1 MPVETRSQSQKKLQA
16 LYRDVIVNDEYW
28 PDSAVITGENIHFY
42 YNEFFEHDF
51 LHWPRCFELT
61 PKLETLDFELVI
73 AMMQL
78 RKLIP
83 MSTSS
88 ESSKYD
94 LVFYYRA
101 AHPNKP
107 PATFTLS
114 FEEVVF
120 PNHQSDFECA
130 VKALTERGKSL
141 VDSIYSMDSF
151 KTTHLGYKL
160 TKIDRVEIRL
170 PAVHIN

>member
-1 MPVETRSQSQKKLQA
+1 
-16 LYRDVIVNDEYW
+16 
-28 PDSAVITGENIHFY
+28 
-42 YNEFFEHDF
+42 
-51 LHWPRCFELT
+51 
-61 PKLETLDFELVI
+61 
-73 AMMQL
+73 MMQL

-83 MSTSS
+83 KSTCN

-94 LVFYYRA
+94 LVFYYGA

-107 PATFTLS
+107 PVTFTPS

-120 PNHQSDFECA
+120 PNHQSDFHCA

-160 TKIDRVEIRL
+160 TKIDRVQIRL
-170 PAVHIN
+170 PAVHINL